1 MTQRPTLRI
10 GTRGSRLA
18 RWQADWIAGQLSDLG
33 IDVEMVLISTQGDL
47 RDGPIEDLG
56 GQGVFTREI
65 QRALLEERIDVA
77 VHSLKDLPTDPV
89 EGLGLA
95 IVPARESAGDV
106 LLTTDNGDL
115 ESLAAGCRVG
125 TGSLRRQA
133 QLLHANPELDVQPIR
148 GNVETRIAK
157 LDKGEYG
164 AIVLAEAG
172 LKRLQLE
179 HRISQVIPTTI
190 ILPAVG
196 QGALGLETRLDD
208 NDTCRLLAPLDH
220 AESHAAVIAER
231 TLLAALRGGCLAP
244 IGAWGRWDDR
254 QLVLDAVC
262 LDEKGTRRL
271 SARGLSDGQDPARLG
286 EQVAQDLISA
296 GALEL
301 IGRS

>member
-1 MTQRPTLRI
+1 M
-10 GTRGSRLA
+10 
-18 RWQADWIAGQLSDLG
+18 
-33 IDVEMVLISTQGDL
+33 
-47 RDGPIEDLG
+47 
-56 GQGVFTREI
+56 
-65 QRALLEERIDVA
+65 
-77 VHSLKDLPTDPV
+77 
-89 EGLGLA
+89 
-95 IVPARESAGDV
+95 
-106 LLTTDNGDL
+106 
-115 ESLAAGCRVG
+115 G

-208 NDTCRLLAPLDH
+208 NDTCRLLVPLDH

-231 TLLAALRGGCLAP
+231 TLLATLRGGCLAP